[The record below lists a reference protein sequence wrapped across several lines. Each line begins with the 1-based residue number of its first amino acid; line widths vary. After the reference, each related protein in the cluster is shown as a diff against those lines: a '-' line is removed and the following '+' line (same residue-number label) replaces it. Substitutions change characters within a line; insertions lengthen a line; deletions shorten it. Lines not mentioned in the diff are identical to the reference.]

1 MSACARVSEVEFR
14 HEQTRAKIQCGSRN
28 GRNGGNRRR
37 VKCGHRRGS
46 GVLGARRIDSL
57 GSVSE
62 TLGEVDALPI
72 EITAQAE
79 WQIDEAEAWWLENRT
94 AAPDAI
100 GEEFRAMIGILARS
114 PRIGRIATNVKLP
127 NVRHIRLPRVGYE
140 IYFRVTG
147 TPPVLEVM
155 ALWHVRRGK
164 GPPI

>member
-1 MSACARVSEVEFR
+1 MSACGNVSEVEFR
-14 HEQTRAKIQCGSRN
+14 HEQTRAKVQCGSRN

-37 VKCGHRRGS
+37 AQCGHRRGS
-46 GVLGARRIDSL
+46 SASGSRRRNSL
-57 GSVSE
+57 GSLSQ

-72 EITAQAE
+72 EITPLSEQLL
-79 WQIDEAEAWWLENRT
+79 DEAEAWWLVNRT
-94 AAPDAI
+94 AAPDAV
-100 GEEFRAMIGILARS
+100 GDEFSAMINILART

-140 IYFRVTG
+140 IFYRVTG
-147 TPPVLEVM
+147 TPPVLQVM

>member
-1 MSACARVSEVEFR
+1 MSACASVSEVEFR
-14 HEQTRAKIQCGSRN
+14 HEQTRAKVQCGSRN

-37 VKCGHRRGS
+37 AQCGHRRGGSAS
-46 GVLGARRIDSL
+46 GSRRRDSL
-57 GSVSE
+57 GSLSQ

-72 EITAQAE
+72 KITPLAE
-79 WQIDEAEAWWLENRT
+79 QLIDEAEAWWLVNRT

-100 GEEFRAMIGILARS
+100 GEEFGAMISILARA
-114 PRIGRIATNVKLP
+114 PTIGRIATNVKLP

-140 IYFRVTG
+140 IYYRVRG
-147 TPPVLEVM
+147 TPPALEVM